1 MALFSVIKLSWLL
14 YSLTLLK
21 DNYHIVV
28 PFCIIVYDCFGGHQ
42 TPPMVSLRNSSSICH
57 PILHASS
64 PLWLPIQTSEAA
76 NRLYIIFIDFCP
88 NLLKFTKKMAEVLRS
103 LAYMLSFLVFY
114 KSMWFTKKKMIYIN
128 QLWKHSHWVD
138 QAVSL
143 KDYYFSKVKK
153 KTLVSIL
160 DLAFQQ

>member
-114 KSMWFTKKKMIYIN
+114 KSMWFTKKKWFTSTSCESTPIEWIK
-128 QLWKHSHWVD
+128 QSVWKIIISV
-138 QAVSL
+138 
-143 KDYYFSKVKK
+143 KSKRKH
-153 KTLVSIL
+153 
-160 DLAFQQ
+160 